1 MTTTIL
7 IVEEHAPLH
16 DSLREWLAMS
26 FSQGCKI
33 EATGG
38 LEAVQL
44 ARDSLPQVVIVDVDM
59 PEMDGLE
66 VARRIKA
73 AVPGSQM
80 VILALDE
87 SQAHRAEAAE
97 AGAGVYVSKGT
108 LPSGLIS
115 AVESLLAHGMASR
128 N

>member
-1 MTTTIL
+1 M
-7 IVEEHAPLH
+7 
-16 DSLREWLAMS
+16 
-26 FSQGCKI
+26 
-33 EATGG
+33 
-38 LEAVQL
+38 
-44 ARDSLPQVVIVDVDM
+44 ARFKFLPQ
-59 PEMDGLE
+59 
-66 VARRIKA
+66 
-73 AVPGSQM
+73 VPGSQM